1 MLFGL
6 QKRGGATSSLKKVW
20 LSSVAAVGLL
30 AAGVASAAEVNVY
43 SARQENLIKPIL
55 DRFSEQTGITV
66 NLITGGADELITRME
81 LEGRNSP
88 ADILLTVDVGR
99 LHRAKE
105 MGLLQPVESEVLS
118 SQIPEQ
124 YRDSDGHWFS
134 VSLRSRVIVYDR
146 ERVDPSQL
154 STYED
159 LADPKWDGKI
169 CIRSSSN
176 IYNQSL
182 TASMVSHHGVEAT
195 EEWARGLVANM
206 ARNPQGGDRDQ
217 IAAVAIGQ
225 CELAVVNTYY
235 LAGMLNATTDAER
248 EQAQAVA
255 VFWPNQEGRGA
266 HINVSGAGVSAHAP
280 NEAEAIQL
288 LEFMVGDEA
297 QTWYAEANNE
307 FPIRTD
313 IPVSDTLESWGEFEA
328 DPLALE
334 QLGIHNAEAVRL
346 MDRAGWR

>member
-1 MLFGL
+1 MLFG
-6 QKRGGATSSLKKVW
+6 QFKKVCV
-20 LSSVAAVGLL
+20 SSVATLSVL
-30 AAGVASAAEVNVY
+30 AAGMLSAAEVNVY

-81 LEGRNSP
+81 LEGANSP
-88 ADILLTVDVGR
+88 ADLLLTVDVGR
-99 LHRAKE
+99 LHRAEE
-105 MGLLQPVESEVLS
+105 MGLLQPIESDVLT

-124 YRDSDGHWFS
+124 YRDADNHWFA
-134 VSLRSRVIVYDR
+134 VSLRSRVIVYDK
-146 ERVDPSQL
+146 ERVDPAEL

-159 LADPKWDGKI
+159 LADPKWAGKI

-182 TASMVSHHGVEAT
+182 TASMVSHHGEEAT

-217 IAAVAIGQ
+217 IAAVAVGQ

-235 LAGMLNATTDAER
+235 LAGMLNATSEDQV

-255 VFWPNQEGRGA
+255 VFWPNQDGRGA
-266 HINVSGAGVSAHAP
+266 HINVSGAGVSEHAP
-280 NEAEAIQL
+280 NREEAIQL
-288 LEFMVGDEA
+288 LEYMVSDEA

-307 FPIRTD
+307 YPVRTD
-313 IPVSDTLESWGEFEA
+313 VPVSDTLASWGEFKA
-328 DPLALE
+328 DPLALDE
-334 QLGIHNAEAVRL
+334 LGIHNAEAVRV